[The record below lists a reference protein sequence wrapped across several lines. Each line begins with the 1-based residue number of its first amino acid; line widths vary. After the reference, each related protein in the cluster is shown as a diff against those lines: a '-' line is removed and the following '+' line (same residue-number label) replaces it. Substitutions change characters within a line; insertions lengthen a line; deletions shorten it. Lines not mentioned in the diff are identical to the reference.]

1 MGRYEVT
8 GPDGSRYEI
17 DAPDDNALNE
27 AVEHL
32 FGQPGNG
39 QGAAPSAAPTD
50 DPMAPASYPQPAPTP
65 PPEPPGFMDR
75 IGQNL
80 RFGAQ
85 AVGEGAANVLGFP
98 VDAATALVV
107 NPTIYAK
114 NKLFGGDTPMLTEP
128 LGGSA
133 GLKKGV
139 RELADAAGGAVDPD
153 NLGFK
158 ERATFEGISG
168 ATSALT
174 GGAGLVKEG
183 TRRVTEETGK
193 RLPKILDTAIKPYID
208 DAAGALTRDV
218 AGGVGSGFGLA
229 GAHQIPDDIR
239 GIGGGTVGT
248 IADIM
253 GSLAGGIGGMGALD
267 FGKAT
272 ATQLKSIAGAPFGAG
287 LAKEIPLAPDGD
299 WRPYSKRSADMA
311 AEVYQ
316 NSATNPDAV
325 PEFLARNRAD
335 LEPTLGERLPTSGA
349 MAEDPGIVAL
359 ERRMAT
365 ANPNPMIRRDQ
376 ALNAA
381 TRDAVDSVAP
391 QGADTA
397 NLVNA
402 AKAEAE
408 RLRGGAQQQAD
419 AQIADRQA
427 RVDTVRGRAEN
438 VGGIRREDAAPLAP
452 YQSADAA
459 ANASRRLDEA
469 LVDQTYIPDRA
480 AKNRLYDAVDPQRT
494 EMVDAQ
500 PMIDAAG
507 KVRQQINELGPQGQ
521 QLPGEFVQRIERLAP
536 DVRTEASGVL
546 GPDGQPLTREVNRGG
561 DGRAAVG
568 DIVDLQKYTGKARE
582 DARAAGNFDLADNI
596 GALRKG
602 GQEAVAGSPSA
613 AAADTNYRENFAP
626 KYRAGPG
633 DEMARFTKDIDRDPT
648 RSTTPPTETAGRFLS
663 GPEKIASLR
672 RVLDSSPAG
681 EAGNAAVRDYLL
693 SDLATS
699 GVLDQKTGSIR
710 PDRLRAWR
718 NQWGSNLEAAPGFAR
733 EVDDMIARAQ
743 KGERI
748 SGGLANQVK
757 KAEEQ
762 LRETAKSAGRDV
774 AEVDARIN
782 KGALG
787 MVMDAD
793 PDKTVAAIMSDTNK
807 SARRLAELVDL
818 TRNDEQARAGLKA
831 AVRDYLVDKS
841 TTTATEKL
849 PAGDSRGPLSFAKVQ
864 KLFNEHEA
872 QLAQVFSP
880 EEMNSLRVVHKAL
893 EVQNLERVRI
903 RSGSDTVEKL
913 AQGNFEKFI
922 ESPTGKAFEAVL
934 RLKYGM
940 LKGGGIVAMGRRYM
954 AGLTPE
960 DGNRAVQLLE
970 RAAFDPDLAMLL
982 ATRKIPPGSPQYN
995 RLIQNAL
1002 AGAAGARAAT
1012 EDDEREPLEVTVK
1025 PKKP

>member
-218 AGGVGSGFGLA
+218 AGGVGAGFGLA
-229 GAHQIPDDIR
+229 GAREIPEDIR
-239 GIGGGTVGT
+239 GLGGGAVGT
-248 IADIM
+248 VADVI
-253 GSLAGGIGGMGALD
+253 GSLAGGVGGMGALD

-480 AKNRLYDAVDPQRT
+480 QKNRLYQEGADPAAPVDTRAVA
-494 EMVDAQ
+494 E
-500 PMIDAAG
+500 AARG
-507 KVRQQINELGPQGQ
+507 VSEGA
-521 QLPGEFVQRIERLAP
+521 ERLPQSIRGSQSAP
-536 DVRTEASGVL
+536 ALAEDLSAKQSMPYGDA
-546 GPDGQPLTREVNRGG
+546 GATRQAMSSERN
-561 DGRAAVG
+561 A
-568 DIVDLQKYTGKARE
+568 
-582 DARAAGNFDLADNI
+582 ARAAGDFGRADAI
-596 GALRKG
+596 GEMQRPLNEALDAANP
-602 GQEAVAGSPSA
+602 EA
-613 AAADTNYRENFAP
+613 AANYRENFAP

-841 TTTATEKL
+841 ATTATEKL

-864 KLFNEHEA
+864 KLFNEHET

-913 AQGNFEKFI
+913 AQGNFEKFMD
-922 ESPTGKAFEAVL
+922 SPTGKAFEAVL
-934 RLKYGM
+934 RFKVGM
-940 LKGGGIVAMGRRYM
+940 LRGGGIIGTARRYM

-960 DGNRAVQLLE
+960 DGRRAIDLLE
-970 RAAFDPDLAMLL
+970 RAALDPDLAMVL
-982 ATRKIPPGSPQYN
+982 ATRKYPPGSPQYN